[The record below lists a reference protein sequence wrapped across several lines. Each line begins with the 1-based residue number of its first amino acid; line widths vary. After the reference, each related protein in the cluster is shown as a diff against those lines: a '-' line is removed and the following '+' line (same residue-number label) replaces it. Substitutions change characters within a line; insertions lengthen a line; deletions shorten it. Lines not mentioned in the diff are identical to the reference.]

1 MYLLTPCYNET
12 NRNGLFLEVGSSVS
26 RGWAARS
33 LEDHHS
39 PWLVVVFILVCALL
53 YVYGHICVYRCV
65 CDVEASTHL
74 AFVTQKCHFLC
85 SLDRAVIGLELA
97 KQSMLDNQ
105 GAPRVCLCFS
115 SMPSQLDFIFNVD
128 SHY

>member
-1 MYLLTPCYNET
+1 MYMGT
-12 NRNGLFLEVGSSVS
+12 
-26 RGWAARS
+26 
-33 LEDHHS
+33 
-39 PWLVVVFILVCALL
+39 
-53 YVYGHICVYRCV
+53 YVYIGVCV

-97 KQSMLDNQ
+97 KQSMSDNQ